1 MLDWPPL
8 VARRE
13 GPVAGSAN
21 GSARRLLANSL
32 NTHLDDSKVI
42 LNGRFSSDQ
51 EQNRFYV

>member
-32 NTHLDDSKVI
+32 NPHLDDSKVI